1 MKKFTISII
10 IIFSLFLIGCWDL
23 QEPEKLGL
31 ITLIGLDITE
41 DNQIR
46 MVVQELTQQKQT
58 SGTVMG
64 EIGTSSQVKLH
75 EVIASTISEATQK
88 MASIDFH
95 RTYYQHASA
104 LILSEE
110 LVRSVGVDPLLDSWE
125 RSSEI
130 RRSMWLL
137 IAKKGQ
143 FESIFN
149 TNIEAGTDT
158 GKAIKEIIG
167 NKPLNSH
174 LTANTLNDFLTLIW
188 EKGSEPYTAGI
199 SLIDIPINEE
209 KKTEGIK
216 SESNSYDLSI
226 NDTAVFKNLKMVGWM
241 DEKESMGL
249 LWATGGIK
257 GGTITAKFKGK
268 SLSLRISDASTAVK
282 PLINNGKMIIE
293 INVNITSSI
302 IQSQA
307 NIDYEDAEIIKKV
320 EDAQAEEIKKEIN
333 AAFEKSKILG
343 SDVMGFG
350 NYFFGKY
357 PDQWKKIGSDWN
369 ENFPNIELKINV
381 KSTVNNIGLSRKK
394 K

>member
-1 MKKFTISII
+1 MKKFTIFII
-10 IIFSLFLIGCWDL
+10 IIFSLFLTGCWDL

-31 ITLIGLDITE
+31 VTLIGLDITE
-41 DNQIR
+41 NNQIR

-58 SGTVMG
+58 SGTAMG
-64 EIGTSSQVKLH
+64 EMGTSSQVKLH
-75 EVIASTISEATQK
+75 EVTAPTIPEATQK
-88 MASIDFH
+88 MAAIDFH

-104 LILSEE
+104 LILSED
-110 LVRSVGVDPLLDSWE
+110 LVRTVGVNPLIDSWE

-130 RRSMWLL
+130 KRTMWLL

-143 FESIFN
+143 FEKIFN
-149 TNIEAGTDT
+149 TNVETGTDT
-158 GKAIKEIIG
+158 GKTIKEIIG
-167 NKPLNSH
+167 NKPTNSY

-199 SLIDIPINEE
+199 SLIDTPVNLE
-209 KKTEGIK
+209 KQTGGIK
-216 SESNSYDLSI
+216 NESNSYDLSI

-257 GGTITAKFKGK
+257 GGIILTEFKGK
-268 SLSLRISDASTAVK
+268 YLSLKISDASTSVK
-282 PLINNGKMIIE
+282 PLIDNGKMIIE
-293 INVNITSSI
+293 INIELTSNI

-307 NIDYEDAEIIKKV
+307 NIDYEDNEIIKKV
-320 EDAQAEEIKKEIN
+320 EQAQTDEVKKEIN

-343 SDVMGFG
+343 SDVLGFG

-357 PDQWKKIGSDWN
+357 PDEWKKMSGNWN
-369 ENFPNIELKINV
+369 DHFQNIEVKINV
-381 KSTVNNIGLSRKK
+381 KSIVNHIGLSRKSK
-394 K
+394 